1 MTNNTA
7 QHILDVAQEFV
18 RNRGYSAFSYA
29 DISEQVGIRK
39 ASIHYHFPSK
49 EELVKS
55 LVQRY
60 REMMARQCERIS
72 QSTDNLQEQL
82 LQFAHL
88 YQDGLQQDQICLCA
102 MLTADFAIL
111 PEPVQAELQAFFR
124 QTEAWLT
131 ALLQQGCDAQL
142 WQCHPSAAQEAKGLI
157 AMLQGS
163 QLLAR
168 LATDRSNAFEQV
180 VYPLLVAKFSTSTG
194 QSPLSTDR
202 SDDLKSR

>member
-1 MTNNTA
+1 MVDTMDMANNTA

-60 REMMARQCERIS
+60 RDTMARQCDRIT
-72 QSTDNLQEQL
+72 QSTNNLQEQL
-82 LQFAHL
+82 LQFVHL
-88 YQDGLQQDQICLCA
+88 YQDGIQQDQLCLCA
-102 MLTADFAIL
+102 MLTADIAIL
-111 PEPVQAELQAFFR
+111 PEPIQSELRAFFH

-131 ALLQQGCDAQL
+131 ALLQQGCDARL
-142 WQCHPSAAQEAKGLI
+142 WRCHPSAAQEAKGLI
-157 AMLQGS
+157 ATFQGA

-168 LATDRSNAFEQV
+168 LAPDRRTAFAQIV
-180 VYPLLVAKFSTSTG
+180 DPLLATK
-194 QSPLSTDR
+194 LSTA
-202 SDDLKSR
+202 KG